1 MRASE
6 IEKLCASVLTTSHA
20 PSDELEVGA
29 ALESLGWTDQQ
40 VGERFRLRDVFALA
54 HEIWPTVR
62 ARSVTCA
69 RVRSRAEPPLKTFTG
84 DVRSFLKGTIFA
96 APMVISIFAMLTL
109 RYSLWAYQYLT
120 VERATSIALATVL
133 SFLATGGFTQAIARR
148 GLMYVVQSEYG
159 MARRMTF
166 LLARVGALVSGL
178 TGLGLLLAGMVFPLF
193 PPAMIL
199 SIISHFLL
207 LCAMWLSLTI
217 FYMLRAE
224 VLFTV
229 LIGAGTWLVWA
240 LHETFQVP
248 ITSAQAIALG
258 ATSAAGVLLA
268 AILFAREESRKGS
281 RGSPRMPRMSIVAY
295 TVAPYFAYGFLFF
308 LFLYLDRLMAWSA
321 HTAFM
326 PYVVW
331 FRGDYELGL
340 DWAMMGLVLPLGM
353 IEVAI
358 SRFSARL
365 PALQKEYTGRR
376 IGHFNSRQYRTYLAS
391 QALCCASAVA
401 GTLVPPL
408 LVGIAGR
415 LLPGG
420 DACTLG
426 PVSAFTLRTASFAYA
441 LLAPCML
448 NCLVLFSLSV
458 PGPAVTGLVAG
469 LLVNG
474 VVGFLLTRLCHY
486 ALATYG
492 LIAGAGVFL
501 VFTTHACRQV
511 FRRMDY
517 HLYAAA

>member
-1 MRASE
+1 MRASD
-6 IEKLCASVLTTSHA
+6 INKLCASVLATSRA
-20 PSDELEVGA
+20 PGDELEVA
-29 ALESLGWTDQQ
+29 ATLESLGWTDQQ
-40 VGERFRLRDVFALA
+40 VVERFRLPDVFALA
-54 HEIWPTVR
+54 REIWPAVR
-62 ARSVTCA
+62 ARSVTSA
-69 RVRSRAEPPLKTFTG
+69 HMRLRAESLAKTLTAG
-84 DVRSFLKGTIFA
+84 AKNFLKGTIFA
-96 APMVISIFAMLTL
+96 APMIISILAMLTL

-120 VERATSIALATVL
+120 VEEATPIALATVL

-148 GLMYVVQSEYG
+148 GLMYVGQSEYG

-166 LLARVGALVSGL
+166 LLARAGAMVCALAGV
-178 TGLGLLLAGMVFPLF
+178 GLLLAGMVFPLF
-193 PPAMIL
+193 PIAMTA
-199 SIISHFLL
+199 SIVSHFLL

-224 VLFTV
+224 VLFTLLV
-229 LIGAGTWLVWA
+229 GAGTWLVWA
-240 LHETFQVP
+240 LHETLRVP
-248 ITSAQAIALG
+248 ITTAQAIALG
-258 ATSAAGVLLA
+258 ATSAAGALLA
-268 AILFAREESRKGS
+268 VTLFAREERKKGS

-321 HTAFM
+321 HSTYM

-365 PALQKEYTGRR
+365 PALQKEYHGRQVR
-376 IGHFNSRQYRTYLAS
+376 HFNTRQYRAYLAG
-391 QALCCASAVA
+391 QALCGASAA
-401 GTLVPPL
+401 LGTLVPPIL
-408 LVGIAGR
+408 IGLAGR
-415 LLPGG
+415 LVPGA

-426 PVSAFTLRTASFAYA
+426 PVSTLVLRVASFGYA

-458 PGPAVTGLVAG
+458 PGPALAGLVVAI
-469 LLVNG
+469 LVNG
-474 VVGFLLTRLCHY
+474 VVGFFLTRLEHY
-486 ALATYG
+486 ALAAYG
-492 LIAGAGVFL
+492 LVAGAGVFL